1 MRPFHLAGGW
11 IASRRPNRTRSFAAV
26 INLTAA
32 VMALEMNVSGHQ

>member
-1 MRPFHLAGGW
+1 MGCARFTLRAA

-32 VMALEMNVSGHQ
+32 VMALK